1 MFDFRIFFTKKKIF
15 FSLIFVGK
23 TNKSLSQQVNGG
35 IGKKLIPGSKTKI
48 FPIIGTDRSSNTT
61 TTTSSSSSSTIAA
74 TTTTTTT
81 RIGLGSRTGSQDKT
95 DDDMDSMLMM
105 KPNLGTG
112 GNGTSADIIN
122 MVKDSSICR
131 LI

>member
-1 MFDFRIFFTKKKIF
+1 MILEFFSRKKKF
-15 FSLIFVGK
+15 FLFIFVGK

-48 FPIIGTDRSSNTT
+48 FPIISTDRSSTT
-61 TTTSSSSSSTIAA
+61 TTSSSSSTIAA

-112 GNGTSADIIN
+112 GSGTSADTIK